1 MLDPF
6 NSLEQAHNGPKMP
19 EEPPV
24 TVSGVPGGAL
34 ASASDAEKNA
44 RLDTLG
50 RNDNTTPLKLR
61 SCVVCRSRKVRCDK
75 RAPCSNCRRAN
86 IACVRPPTD
95 RPPRWARHLDRL
107 NSAVSN
113 LQASQEPEQVAE
125 DVMERL
131 HNLESLVQG
140 LRVQLEQAKSAAN
153 SAEGSSGVG
162 SPENDR
168 QSNPSSINTTNV
180 QNKFGRLVLQDSN
193 RSRYVSS
200 GFWSRVNDEVC
211 CLGLCA
217 LLHRMNG

>member
-1 MLDPF
+1 
-6 NSLEQAHNGPKMP
+6 MP
-19 EEPPV
+19 EEPVIVFGPLE
-24 TVSGVPGGAL
+24 GAL

-44 RLDTLG
+44 RFDASG
-50 RNDNTTPLKLR
+50 RNTTPLKLR

-86 IACVRPPTD
+86 ISCVLPSTD
-95 RPPRWARHLDRL
+95 RPPRWARHLNRL

-113 LQASQEPEQVAE
+113 LQASQEPEPVAE

-131 HNLESLVQG
+131 HNLERLVQE
-140 LRVQLEQAKSAAN
+140 LRIQLEQAKSTAN
-153 SAEGSSGVG
+153 SAAGGSSGVG
-162 SPENDR
+162 SPDDR
-168 QSNPSSINTTNV
+168 QLNPSSLSTANV

-211 CLGLCA
+211 RLTLLT
-217 LLHRMNG
+217 LLHGINGELISIEL